1 MDGRAAM
8 TTSNVEEFDWFLRF
22 SIATQARNIRPLA
35 ASMQSFYGN
44 IRVKGVI
51 HSVSVCLSLNVPV
64 SFQIWAYS
72 LLLVHAA

>member
-1 MDGRAAM
+1 MFCNFKSLSLDTRSISVTLNMDGRAAM

-22 SIATQARNIRPLA
+22 SIATQARNIRPLP

-51 HSVSVCLSLNVPV
+51 HSLSVCL
-64 SFQIWAYS
+64 
-72 LLLVHAA
+72 